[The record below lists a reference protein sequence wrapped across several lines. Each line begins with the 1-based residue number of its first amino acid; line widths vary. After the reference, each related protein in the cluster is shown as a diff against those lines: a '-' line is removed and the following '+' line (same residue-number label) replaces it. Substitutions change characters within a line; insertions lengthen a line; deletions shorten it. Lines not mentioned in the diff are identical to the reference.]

1 MSNKSKREYLKKVIE
16 RYFKADR
23 EEKKRILDE
32 FCANCGYNRKYAIRL
47 LNQQRKTQTK
57 SKRRGP
63 KVIYDG
69 LVTNVLHIIWKTS
82 GYLCSR
88 RLKAAI
94 ALYLPSYK
102 IDHSLSE
109 DTEQKLLKISH
120 QTIDRKLKP
129 FRLSLKRRRFCTT
142 RPGKLLKHQIPI
154 KTDNWDV
161 TKPGF
166 LECDTVVH
174 CGDSLVG
181 DYIYSVGGVDILTG
195 WTEYRAVWNKGQ
207 QGVLSAIKDIEG
219 ALPFPLLGFD
229 SDNGGEFLNYH
240 LYRYC
245 EMRSPHKRVQ
255 FTRSRPYKKDDNAH
269 IEQKNWTH
277 VRQLIGYTRLDNPQV
292 VGQLN
297 DLYKGEWNWFNNYY
311 CPSMKLISKKRVG
324 SRIVKVY
331 DSPKTPCQR
340 VLECSDVV
348 PETKE
353 RLREFFSSLNPFQ
366 LNAII
371 EQKVADILDN
381 ARLPKL

>member
-32 FCANCGYNRKYAIRL
+32 FCANCGYNRKYSIRL

-57 SKRRGP
+57 GKRRGP

-102 IDHSLSE
+102 IEHSLSE

-142 RPGKLLKHQIPI
+142 RPGTLLKHQIPI

-161 TKPGF
+161 TRPGF

-174 CGDSLVG
+174 CGDSLMG
-181 DYIYSVGGVDILTG
+181 DYVYSVGGVDIMTG
-195 WTEYRAVWNKGQ
+195 WTEYRA
-207 QGVLSAIKDIEG
+207 
-219 ALPFPLLGFD
+219 
-229 SDNGGEFLNYH
+229 
-240 LYRYC
+240 
-245 EMRSPHKRVQ
+245 
-255 FTRSRPYKKDDNAH
+255 
-269 IEQKNWTH
+269 
-277 VRQLIGYTRLDNPQV
+277 
-292 VGQLN
+292 
-297 DLYKGEWNWFNNYY
+297 
-311 CPSMKLISKKRVG
+311 CPELRRG
-324 SRIVKVY
+324 S
-331 DSPKTPCQR
+331 
-340 VLECSDVV
+340 LE
-348 PETKE
+348 
-353 RLREFFSSLNPFQ
+353 
-366 LNAII
+366 
-371 EQKVADILDN
+371 
-381 ARLPKL
+381 

>member
-102 IDHSLSE
+102 IEHSLSE

-142 RPGKLLKHQIPI
+142 RPGTLLKHQIPI

-161 TKPGF
+161 TRPGF

-174 CGDSLVG
+174 CGDSLMG
-181 DYIYSVGGVDILTG
+181 DYVYSVGGVDIMTG

-245 EMRSPHKRVQ
+245 EMRPPHKRVQ

-269 IEQKNWTH
+269 IEQKNWTL
-277 VRQLIGYTRLDNPQV
+277 VRQLIGY
-292 VGQLN
+292 
-297 DLYKGEWNWFNNYY
+297 
-311 CPSMKLISKKRVG
+311 
-324 SRIVKVY
+324 
-331 DSPKTPCQR
+331 CQHR
-340 VLECSDVV
+340 
-348 PETKE
+348 
-353 RLREFFSSLNPFQ
+353 
-366 LNAII
+366 
-371 EQKVADILDN
+371 
-381 ARLPKL
+381 

>member
-1 MSNKSKREYLKKVIE
+1 M
-16 RYFKADR
+16 
-23 EEKKRILDE
+23 
-32 FCANCGYNRKYAIRL
+32 
-47 LNQQRKTQTK
+47 
-57 SKRRGP
+57 
-63 KVIYDG
+63 
-69 LVTNVLHIIWKTS
+69 
-82 GYLCSR
+82 
-88 RLKAAI
+88 
-94 ALYLPSYK
+94 
-102 IDHSLSE
+102 
-109 DTEQKLLKISH
+109 
-120 QTIDRKLKP
+120 
-129 FRLSLKRRRFCTT
+129 
-142 RPGKLLKHQIPI
+142 
-154 KTDNWDV
+154 
-161 TKPGF
+161 
-166 LECDTVVH
+166 
-174 CGDSLVG
+174 
-181 DYIYSVGGVDILTG
+181 
-195 WTEYRAVWNKGQ
+195 
-207 QGVLSAIKDIEG
+207 LSAIKDIEG

-245 EMRSPHKRVQ
+245 EMRPPHKRVQ

-292 VGQLN
+292 VGPLN
-297 DLYKGEWNWFNNYY
+297 SLYKGEWDYFNNYY
-311 CPSMKLISKKRVG
+311 CPSVKLISKRRVG

-353 RLREFFSSLNPFQ
+353 RLSALLTSLNPFQ